1 MFYTNQ
7 SIHHP
12 DSPRHLDAGVW
23 AGEHTVALR
32 NQFDPSR
39 VAVNEFDVTAHID
52 QIEQGV
58 VALFP
63 HMRNESLRGFRII
76 YKLPKGMYEQ
86 QGFGGGSITIPVPDI
101 YISAYIDVTFGSSG
115 VRVNDV
121 SMELGSPYQEYLP
134 LSNIHNYKQSNILSS
149 FDAPIADGMLTS
161 EVCTGRYFADR
172 RTVCPSAIDA
182 VNDVVVILP
191 SFLFTNGNLDLTL
204 SRRDPYDNGFFEGD
218 IRRRAYM
225 NYGGQDDYS
234 GPIHAFHIGTW
245 LATQTQRN
253 CRRAVSS
260 YAAYWLFLH
269 YVSGHPYLTIDDVY
283 QRLAQ
288 TTSFENFFDRFG
300 ISAAEYYAFVDE
312 FQASKDAIRIQDED
326 AEFEDEDDED
336 DDEDDFDGDFD
347 GDFEDDY

>member
-12 DSPRHLDAGVW
+12 DSPRHMDAGVW

-39 VAVNEFDVTAHID
+39 VAVNGFDVTPYID

-63 HMRNESLRGFRII
+63 VTRNESLRGFRLI

-86 QGFGGGSITIPVPDI
+86 QGFGGGSITIPVPDM
-101 YISAYIDVTFGSSG
+101 YISAYVELYFGSAG
-115 VRVNDV
+115 VRVGDV
-121 SMELGSPYQEYLP
+121 TMELGSPYQEYLP
-134 LSNIHNYKQSNILSS
+134 LSNIHNYRHENTLSG
-149 FDAPIADGMLTS
+149 FDARVADGLLVS

-172 RTVCPSAIDA
+172 DDAHPSAVDA
-182 VNDVVVILP
+182 VNDVIAVLP

-204 SRRDPYDNGFFEGD
+204 SRREAYESGFFED
-218 IRRRAYM
+218 DARRHTYF
-225 NYGGQDDYS
+225 NYS
-234 GPIHAFHIGTW
+234 GQNDYHEAIYAFHIGTW

-253 CRRAVSS
+253 CQKPVSS
-260 YAAYWLFLH
+260 YTAYWLFLH
-269 YVSGHPYLTIDDVY
+269 YVSEHPDLTIDDIY

-288 TTSFENFFDRFG
+288 TMAFENFFDRFG
-300 ISAAEYYAFVDE
+300 ISDKEYYDFVDE
-312 FQASKDAIRIQDED
+312 YQASDDAILLYN
-326 AEFEDEDDED
+326 EDDED
-336 DDEDDFDGDFD
+336 DDEDEDDEDGGFD

>member
-12 DSPRHLDAGVW
+12 DSPRHMDVGSW

-32 NQFDPSR
+32 NQFDPR
-39 VAVNEFDVTAHID
+39 HVAVNGFDVTPYID

-63 HMRNESLRGFRII
+63 VTRNESLRGFRFI

-86 QGFGGGSITIPVPDI
+86 QGFGGGSIIIPAPEL
-101 YISAYIDVTFGSSG
+101 YISAYVELNFGSAG

-121 SMELGSPYQEYLP
+121 TMELGSPYQEYLP
-134 LSNIHNYKQSNILSS
+134 LSNIHNYRHENTLSA
-149 FDAPIADGMLTS
+149 FNAPVADGLLVS
-161 EVCTGRYFADR
+161 EVCTGRYFTDR
-172 RTVCPSAIDA
+172 RTTQPTAVDAI
-182 VNDVVVILP
+182 NDVIAVLP

-204 SRRDPYDNGFFEGD
+204 SRREAYESGFLED
-218 IRRRAYM
+218 DARRRAYF
-225 NYGGQDDYS
+225 NYS
-234 GPIHAFHIGTW
+234 GQNDYHEAIYAFHIGAW
-245 LATQTQRN
+245 LATRTQQN
-253 CRRAVSS
+253 CRHSVNS
-260 YAAYWLFLH
+260 YTAYWLFLH
-269 YVSGHPYLTIDDVY
+269 YVSGHPYLTIDDIY

-300 ISAAEYYAFVDE
+300 ISDKEYYAFVDE
-312 FQASKDAIRIQDED
+312 YQTSKDAIHIY
-326 AEFEDEDDED
+326 DEDDED
-336 DDEDDFDGDFD
+336 DEDEDDLDGDFD